1 MQNRP
6 ALTDSLDAKWLVLDG
21 YNFGIDYQTAVSR
34 AGRRLLIVDDDARH
48 DKYRTDLVL
57 NQNIGITP
65 QFYAGK
71 DVRARLLTGANYVM
85 LRREFR
91 LFPSSQH
98 PRTASGD
105 VVRRVLITL
114 GGSDESNVTGQVLE
128 SLRQCAGP
136 DCAIDVLI
144 GPGNPH
150 EATLRKQCE
159 NFENRV
165 TLHVSPP
172 AERLPELMAGCEMAI
187 SAAGSSVYEFGFLGV
202 PLILIVT
209 ASNQRPTAR
218 NLAKLE
224 AATALDSEVPGWVK
238 QLAVEM
244 RANLDNPS
252 LRARRAAKFR
262 SLIDGQGACR
272 VVDEMRALA

>member
-1 MQNRP
+1 
-6 ALTDSLDAKWLVLDG
+6 
-21 YNFGIDYQTAVSR
+21 
-34 AGRRLLIVDDDARH
+34 
-48 DKYRTDLVL
+48 
-57 NQNIGITP
+57 
-65 QFYAGK
+65 
-71 DVRARLLTGANYVM
+71 VRARLLTGAKYVM

-91 LFPSSQH
+91 RFPSSKP
-98 PRTASGD
+98 PRAASGE
-105 VVRRVLITL
+105 VVKRVLITL

-150 EATLRKQCE
+150 QAALRKQCK
-159 NFENRV
+159 NIRNRV

-172 AERLPELMAGCEMAI
+172 AERLPELMAESEMAI

-218 NLAKLE
+218 NLAALD
-224 AATALDSEVPGWVK
+224 AATALDAEVPGWTD
-238 QLAVEM
+238 QLAVEIQ
-244 RANLDNPS
+244 AYLENLS
-252 LRARRAAKFR
+252 LRAKRAEKSR

-272 VVDEMRALA
+272 VAEEMRALA